1 MKKILAITLLVI
13 LVTSLFTGCVKET
26 VKVTEKEPTTWLT
39 TSIVGGSVY
48 CIPHHGWNYT
58 GINSDYEE
66 ISWRSS
72 KNYEIGEEVAVIH

>member
-1 MKKILAITLLVI
+1 MKKILVI
-13 LVTSLFTGCVKET
+13 ALFMFFIVSLFTGCIKET
-26 VKVTEKEPTTWLT
+26 VKVTGKEPTMWMT

-48 CIPHHGWNYT
+48 CLPHHGWNYT
-58 GINSDYEE
+58 GVNSDYEE